1 MSKSRFKSSL
11 IGDRSSAVEFN
22 PNLVCQSWQEL
33 EKTTQ
38 NCQACRLHKT
48 RTQVVAA
55 RCNGNKE
62 ADLLILGEAP
72 GQVEDEKGLAFVG
85 DSGKLLDIMLTS
97 VGLESWYI
105 TNAVRCRPPNNR
117 TPTKAECQSCWNFL
131 QSEIALVKPKAIL
144 CLGKV
149 AARTLLGRSTKFEK
163 LIKIRHQYY
172 EYPVWVTYHPAY
184 LLREPQLTEHS
195 PKWEAWQVLCQVRLC
210 LEEGLR
216 LKE

>member
-1 MSKSRFKSSL
+1 MLKSRFKSSL
-11 IGDRSSAVEFN
+11 IGDRSSSVEFN
-22 PNLVCQSWQEL
+22 PNLACQSWQEL
-33 EKTTQ
+33 EKKTQ
-38 NCQACRLHKT
+38 NCQACG
-48 RTQVVAA
+48 QVVAA

-72 GQVEDEKGLAFVG
+72 GQVEDEKGLAFIG
-85 DSGKLLDIMLTS
+85 DSGKLLDIMLAS

-117 TPTKAECQSCWNFL
+117 TPTKAECQSCWSFL
-131 QSEIALVKPKAIL
+131 ASEIALVKPKAIL

-149 AARTLLGRSTKFEK
+149 AAKTLLGTSTKFEK
-163 LIKIRHQYY
+163 LIKLRHQYY

-195 PKWEAWQVLCQVRLC
+195 PKWEAWQVLCQVRLY

-216 LKE
+216 LKK